1 MTASMFR
8 AILVREGA
16 GEASP
21 MGRRDGSV
29 AAVPFSGDAACA
41 ARSGEGAGDAGS
53 NTGAA
58 SDGSNSRSS
67 DIWALHHLPAAPG
80 GPAPRRYRLIAMSGI
95 SEIMASF
102 SAAAAAFISA
112 AFCCASFAWELCGDR
127 IHACAAAVLR
137 DSASR

>member
-1 MTASMFR
+1 MFR

-41 ARSGEGAGDAGS
+41 ARSGEGGGV
-53 NTGAA
+53 
-58 SDGSNSRSS
+58 RRLEQQVERHL
-67 DIWALHHLPAAPG
+67 ALHHLPAAPG

>member
-1 MTASMFR
+1 MFR

-41 ARSGEGAGDAGS
+41 ARSGEGGRRRRLEHG
-53 NTGAA
+53 G
-58 SDGSNSRSS
+58 GVRRLEQQVERHL
-67 DIWALHHLPAAPG
+67 ALHHLPAAPG

>member
-67 DIWALHHLPAAPG
+67 DIWPSITFLPRLEGRRRAATG
-80 GPAPRRYRLIAMSGI
+80 
-95 SEIMASF
+95 
-102 SAAAAAFISA
+102 
-112 AFCCASFAWELCGDR
+112 
-127 IHACAAAVLR
+127 
-137 DSASR
+137 

>member
-1 MTASMFR
+1 MFR

-29 AAVPFSGDAACA
+29 AAVPFSGDAAC
-41 ARSGEGAGDAGS
+41 RPLGRGGRRRRLEHGGGV
-53 NTGAA
+53 
-58 SDGSNSRSS
+58 RRLEQQVERHL
-67 DIWALHHLPAAPG
+67 ALHHLPAAPG

>member
-1 MTASMFR
+1 MFR

-53 NTGAA
+53 NTG
-58 SDGSNSRSS
+58 GVRRLEQQVERHL
-67 DIWALHHLPAAPG
+67 ALHHLPAAPG

>member
-1 MTASMFR
+1 MFR

-29 AAVPFSGDAACA
+29 AAVPFSGDAAWA
-41 ARSGEGAGDAGS
+41 PPPGGGGV
-53 NTGAA
+53 
-58 SDGSNSRSS
+58 DGVRRLEQQVERHL
-67 DIWALHHLPAAPG
+67 ALHHLPAAPG